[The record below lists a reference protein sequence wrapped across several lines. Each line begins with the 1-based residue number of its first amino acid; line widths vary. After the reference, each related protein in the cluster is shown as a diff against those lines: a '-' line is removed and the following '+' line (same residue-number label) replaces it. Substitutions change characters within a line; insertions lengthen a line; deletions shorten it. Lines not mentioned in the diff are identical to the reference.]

1 MKNSILFLS
10 LIFLWSC
17 KSQEFKL
24 EKTNDIKLKEGFYK
38 VIPPAIAEGS
48 SSIKVTLN
56 FSEFDK
62 TTIELVGFY
71 FQGHFISMKEVTN
84 PYGIE
89 GSVPE
94 KTPTIDEDFPFELEP
109 FEVVLSYKKDNKV
122 KYAKYKVKKKVSLG
136 DVPMSKSN

>member
-1 MKNSILFLS
+1 MS

-89 GSVPE
+89 
-94 KTPTIDEDFPFELEP
+94 
-109 FEVVLSYKKDNKV
+109 
-122 KYAKYKVKKKVSLG
+122 VSLG

>member
-1 MKNSILFLS
+1 MS

-122 KYAKYKVKKKVSLG
+122 KYAKYKVKKKVSLD

>member
-1 MKNSILFLS
+1 MKYSILFLS
-10 LIFLWSC
+10 LVFLWSC

-24 EKTNDIKLKEGFYK
+24 EKNSDIELQDGFYK

-48 SSIKVTLN
+48 SSVKVSLN
-56 FSEFDK
+56 FKAFDK
-62 TTIELVGFY
+62 STIELVGFY
-71 FQGHFISMKEVTN
+71 FRGHFIPMKGVTN

-94 KTPTIDEDFPFELEP
+94 KTVTIAEDFPFKLEP
-109 FEVVLSYKKDNKV
+109 FEVVLSYEKDNKM
-122 KYAKYKVKKKVSLG
+122 KYAKYKVKRKISLD

>member
-1 MKNSILFLS
+1 MS